1 MLETC
6 IGSAYNSDRGRREP
20 LGTSQCLEGQ
30 MSFFSMPVVQFIAT
44 TLGYYVVALFALMVV
59 VGVVRCIIRRVLKR
73 VEPDPNEAT
82 YPTEVPWV

>member
-1 MLETC
+1 
-6 IGSAYNSDRGRREP
+6 
-20 LGTSQCLEGQ
+20 
-30 MSFFSMPVVQFIAT
+30 MPVVQFIAT

-73 VEPDPNEAT
+73 VEPDPNETT